1 MLEVEVSRANEQT
14 KVNRSRKQERVR
26 RSKIGWMGLGGAVAV
41 EWVGGSGVG
50 RSVAKWVG
58 PWSQVPS
65 YDWLE
70 AGKKGRSDGGWWRQ
84 AQERQLGGRGC

>member
-1 MLEVEVSRANEQT
+1 
-14 KVNRSRKQERVR
+14 
-26 RSKIGWMGLGGAVAV
+26 V
-41 EWVGGSGVG
+41 EWVGGRGSGVG